1 MEDNKKVTDKASL
14 KENLRDLKRIVKVM
28 HGIDKY
34 YFPTN
39 FSLHLVVVVT
49 RYIGLFLS
57 AYIIDALSAGET
69 FGVIF
74 RNVLISV
81 LVIFLLDRF
90 TNFVNQRN
98 SVNSQMLADR
108 FYCMTE
114 QKMLEMDFS
123 KVAGFECRDLLK
135 RIRNDNNWGNGIW
148 GVFQTINGLTYSFLN
163 LIGAVFVGAPLVKML
178 FVAGSPAAWGVVAAA
193 ALVSILSTRLHNK
206 YDKKKNHLI
215 HNYWSE
221 IPAEE
226 WVSAPSLGWDFTENG
241 MQTRSGKDIRIY
253 GSDRLMKK
261 YVLDN
266 ENAPYPV
273 RWVKAVGKC
282 SGATSLCYVVSGYI
296 IEGTSYLLMAVLA
309 AGGLVSL
316 GDVVKYAGC
325 IRNLF
330 GELDKVIKRLPSL
343 FLAVRK
349 NMGILDLAALE
360 DDMYKGKLPVE
371 KRSDGQYSIEFK
383 NVSFKYPGTEQYALK
398 DFSLKLNIGEKLAIV
413 GMNGSGKT
421 TMIKLLCRLYD
432 PDEGEILLNGVD
444 IKKFRQDQYSELF
457 SVVFQD
463 FQLFDFEIGENVAAS
478 RDYDRERAWNCLESA
493 GFGERLKSLGTA
505 AMLENQGSLGIENA
519 GKRQEALEDGRQA
532 LDIYIRKGYGD
543 GVEVSGGEAQKI
555 AIARAIYKDAPFIL
569 LDEPTAALDPISEYE
584 IYSGFGKIIGDKTA
598 IYISHRLSS
607 CKFCERIAVFHEGR
621 LIQTGSHSE
630 LLRDTGGKYYEMWEA
645 QAQYYRENG
654 QETLLAI

>member
-1 MEDNKKVTDKASL
+1 MENNKKLRNLTDKASL
-14 KENLRDLKRIVKVM
+14 KENLNDLKAIVKVL

-34 YFPTN
+34 YLPTN
-39 FSLHLVVVVT
+39 FSFHLVVVVS

-57 AYIIDALSAGET
+57 AYIMDALASGET

-74 RNVLISV
+74 RNVAIAISA
-81 LVIFLLDRF
+81 IFLLNRF
-90 TNFVNQRN
+90 ASFVNQRN
-98 SVNSQMLADR
+98 NVNSQMLADR
-108 FYCMTE
+108 FYCITE

-123 KVAGFECRDLLK
+123 KIAGPECRNLLRVIQK
-135 RIRNDNNWGNGIW
+135 NNNWGSGIW
-148 GVFQTINGLTYSFLN
+148 GVFQTINVLTYSILN
-163 LIGAVFVGAPLVKML
+163 LIGAVFVGAPLVKSL
-178 FVAGSPAAWGVVAAA
+178 FTAGSPAAWGVVAAA
-193 ALVSILSTRLHNK
+193 ALVSFASTRLHLK
-206 YDKKKNHLI
+206 YDKKKNILLQD
-215 HNYWSE
+215 NLGDFFSE
-221 IPAEE
+221 EE
-226 WVSAPSLGWDFTENG
+226 WESAPALGWDFTENG

-253 GSDRLMKK
+253 GADRLMKK

-266 ENAPYPV
+266 ESAPYRM
-273 RWVKAVGKC
+273 RWMKAVAKC
-282 SGATSLCYVVSGYI
+282 SAGSTLCYVVSGYI

-316 GDVVKYAGC
+316 GNVVKYAGC

-330 GELDKVIKRLPSL
+330 GELDKVIKRMPSL
-343 FLAVRK
+343 FLAVRR
-349 NMGILDLAALE
+349 NLGILDLAALK

-371 KRSDGQYSIEFK
+371 KRSDGQYSIEFR

-398 DFSLKLNIGEKLAIV
+398 DFNLKLNIGEKLAIV
-413 GMNGSGKT
+413 GLNGSGKT

-478 RDYDRERAWNCLESA
+478 RNYDRERAWKCLEAA
-493 GFGERLKSLGTA
+493 GFGEKLKSLDT
-505 AMLENQGSLGIENA
+505 
-519 GKRQEALEDGRQA
+519 
-532 LDIYIRKGYGD
+532 YIRKGYGD
-543 GVEVSGGEAQKI
+543 GIEISGGEAQKI

-630 LLRDTGGKYYEMWEA
+630 LLRDTGGKYYAMWEA

-654 QETLLAI
+654 QEALLAI

>member
-1 MEDNKKVTDKASL
+1 MAENKKLTDKASL
-14 KENLRDLKRIVKVM
+14 RENLRDLKRVVKVL

-34 YFPTN
+34 YFITN
-39 FSLHLVVVVT
+39 FSLHLMTVVS
-49 RYIGLFLS
+49 RYIELFLS
-57 AYIIDALSAGET
+57 AYILDALSAKVA
-69 FGVIF
+69 FGVVF
-74 RNVLISV
+74 RNVGIAVFS
-81 LVIFLLDRF
+81 IFLLNRF
-90 TNFVNQRN
+90 CNFVNQRN

-123 KVAGFECRDLLK
+123 KIAGSECRDLLK
-135 RIRNDNNWGNGIW
+135 KIQKDFNWGNGIW
-148 GVFQTINGLTYSFLN
+148 GVFQTINGLTYCFLN
-163 LIGAVFVGAPLVKML
+163 LIGAVFVGAPLVKIL
-178 FVAGSPAAWGVVAAA
+178 ITSGSPAAWGVVAAA
-193 ALVSILSTRLHNK
+193 ALVSFFSTRLHMK
-206 YDKKKNHLI
+206 FDQKKNHLL
-215 HNYWSE
+215 HNFWSE
-221 IPAEE
+221 IPDGE
-226 WVSAPSLGWDFTENG
+226 WEKAPSLGWDFTESG

-253 GSDRLMKK
+253 GGDRLMRK

-266 ENAPYPV
+266 EEAPYNV
-273 RWVKAVGKC
+273 RWVKSVGRC
-282 SGATSLCYVVSGYI
+282 SGITSLCYVVSGYI
-296 IEGTSYLLMAVLA
+296 IEGSSYLLMAVLA
-309 AGGLVSL
+309 AGGMVSL
-316 GDVVKYAGC
+316 GNVVKYAGC

-330 GELDKVIKRLPSL
+330 GELDKIIKRVPSL
-343 FLAVRK
+343 FLAVRRQM
-349 NMGILDLAALE
+349 NTLDLLALE

-398 DFSLKLNIGEKLAIV
+398 DFNLKLNIGEKLAIV

-444 IKKFRQDQYSELF
+444 IRKFRQDQYSALF

-478 RDYDRERAWNCLESA
+478 GDYDRAKAWGCLEAA
-493 GFGERLKSLGTA
+493 GFGEKLKSLEEGG
-505 AMLENQGSLGIENA
+505 GS
-519 GKRQEALEDGRQA
+519 A
-532 LDIYIRKGYGD
+532 LDTYIRKGYGD
-543 GVEVSGGEAQKI
+543 GIEISGGEAQKI

-584 IYSGFGKIIGDKTA
+584 IYSGFDKIIGDKTA

-621 LIQTGSHSE
+621 LIQTGTHSE
-630 LLRDTGGKYYEMWEA
+630 LLKDTGGKYYEMWEA

-654 QETLLAI
+654 QEVLAAI